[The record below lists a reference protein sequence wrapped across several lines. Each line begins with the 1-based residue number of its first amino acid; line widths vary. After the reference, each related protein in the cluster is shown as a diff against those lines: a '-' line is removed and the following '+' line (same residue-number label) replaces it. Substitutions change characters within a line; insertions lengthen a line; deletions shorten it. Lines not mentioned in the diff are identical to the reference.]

1 MHVIRNSIS
10 ILLMF
15 LSLNMNCYWRI
26 PSVDMGYVGC
36 MSVMAFVF

>member
-1 MHVIRNSIS
+1 MHIIRNSIL

-15 LSLNMNCYWRI
+15 LSLNMNCYKRI
-26 PSVDMGYVGC
+26 SSVDMGYVGC